1 MKLGKIKRCSFIPM
15 SFILILFFAGRS
27 YGQDPTV
34 SFECG
39 DIGVEARRI
48 LSNLSEERLGIKE
61 RQELLDRREEEL
73 NIMQLEVDKKLKR
86 LAELQE
92 ELEQLIGQKDELER
106 DKVKKLSMIFQ
117 KRDPAE
123 AANSLAAMDKNL
135 AVSILSKMRDKY
147 AGKILDQM
155 DQKTAVE
162 YSTALGRLDQIDD
175 K

>member
-1 MKLGKIKRCSFIPM
+1 
-15 SFILILFFAGRS
+15 
-27 YGQDPTV
+27 
-34 SFECG
+34 
-39 DIGVEARRI
+39 
-48 LSNLSEERLGIKE
+48 
-61 RQELLDRREEEL
+61 
-73 NIMQLEVDKKLKR
+73 MQLEVDKKLKR

-92 ELEQLIGQKDELER
+92 ELEQLIGQKDDLER

-162 YSTALGRLDQIDD
+162 YSTALGRLDQMND